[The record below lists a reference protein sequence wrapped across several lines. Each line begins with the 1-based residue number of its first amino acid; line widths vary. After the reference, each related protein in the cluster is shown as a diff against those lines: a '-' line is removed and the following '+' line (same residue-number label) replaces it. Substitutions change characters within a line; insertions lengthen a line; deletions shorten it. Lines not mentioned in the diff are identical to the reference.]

1 MEIKQMKTPTIAA
14 LFLLQSMTFVPA
26 ARAAG
31 QAQAMKTLADARERG
46 AGAPA
51 STSEGAADEAA
62 IQNQIAAVYRD
73 FNSSYRLGPGDVIA
87 IHVDKH
93 PDDSLERIV
102 VSPGGQIYY
111 SLMGN
116 VLVGGKTV
124 PELQEY
130 FSTAISEYIS
140 APKVTLTLLEANSAK
155 IGVLGD
161 VRSPGIVIMSR
172 PMRVLDAVSAVGGI
186 TDVGNSSGVSVLRQ
200 FADGRVRT
208 FNVNLK
214 NIVKGRAA
222 PEENMYLNAGDT
234 VIVHG
239 NWLKKMGTISSMV
252 GIANFF
258 TFLSSGRRF

>member
-1 MEIKQMKTPTIAA
+1 MNCAKTAIAA
-14 LFLLQSMTFVPA
+14 ALLLALSMALGAPA
-26 ARAAG
+26 AAAG
-31 QAQAMKTLADARERG
+31 QRQETKRFADAGVRS
-46 AGAPA
+46 AAAPA
-51 STSEGAADEAA
+51 LPSDPASDEAA
-62 IQNQIAAVYRD
+62 IEDQIATVYRD
-73 FNSSYRLGPGDVIA
+73 FYGSYRLGPGDVIA

-93 PDDSLERIV
+93 PDDSLERTV
-102 VSPGGQIYY
+102 VSPAGQIYY

-116 VLVGGKTV
+116 VLVGGKTM

-130 FSTAISEYIS
+130 FSNAISEYIS
-140 APKVTLTLLEANSAK
+140 TPRVTLTLLEANSAK

-161 VRSPGIVIMSR
+161 VRSPGIVILSR

-186 TDVGNSSGVSVLRQ
+186 TDVGNSSDVSVLRQ
-200 FADGRVRT
+200 FADGRVKT
-208 FNVNLK
+208 LTVNLK
-214 NIVKGRAA
+214 SIMKGKAA

-258 TFLSSGRRF
+258 TFLSSGRRL

>member
-1 MEIKQMKTPTIAA
+1 MKYAKIATGAAVLLTLSMA
-14 LFLLQSMTFVPA
+14 LGAPVGATGQSSQQISSF
-26 ARAAG
+26 
-31 QAQAMKTLADARERG
+31 ADTRERSV
-46 AGAPA
+46 AAPA
-51 STSEGAADEAA
+51 SAVEQGSDEAA
-62 IQNQIAAVYRD
+62 IQNQIGMVYRD
-73 FNSSYRLGPGDVIA
+73 FYGSYRLGPGDVIA

-93 PDDSLERIV
+93 PDDSLERTT
-102 VSPGGQIYY
+102 VSPAGQIYY
-111 SLMGN
+111 TLMGN

-140 APKVTLTLLEANSAK
+140 APRVTLTLLEANSAK

-172 PMRVLDAVSAVGGI
+172 PMRVLDAMSAVGGV
-186 TDVGNSSGVSVLRQ
+186 TDLGNSSAVTVLRQ
-200 FADGRVRT
+200 FADGRVKT
-208 FNVNLK
+208 FSVNLK
-214 NIVKGRAA
+214 SIMKGKAA